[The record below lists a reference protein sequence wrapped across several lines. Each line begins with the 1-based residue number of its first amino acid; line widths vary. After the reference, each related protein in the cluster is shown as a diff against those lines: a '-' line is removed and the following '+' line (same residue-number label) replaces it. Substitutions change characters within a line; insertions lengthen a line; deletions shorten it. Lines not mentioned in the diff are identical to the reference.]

1 MHINII
7 DNYFNREECN
17 QLIELYSR
25 FKYLAEPFYNVIPLK
40 VKDLLPKKFITKIN
54 KTTTLINK
62 SKIDWI
68 EVVKWPL
75 GSYKELHYDCQKD
88 TTKLSSITFLN
99 DDYEGGEIVIS
110 GRKFETKAGSA
121 IVFPSNFMFPHEV
134 LKVTKGIRYSIT
146 CWLM

>member
-17 QLIELYSR
+17 QLIELYNK

-54 KTTTLINK
+54 KTTNTINK

-75 GSYKELHYDCQKD
+75 GSYK
-88 TTKLSSITFLN
+88 
-99 DDYEGGEIVIS
+99 
-110 GRKFETKAGSA
+110 
-121 IVFPSNFMFPHEV
+121 
-134 LKVTKGIRYSIT
+134 
-146 CWLM
+146 